1 MPSASERFEAARKRR
16 QNATSRLDDFASRQ
30 PFALDDFQ
38 LRACRAL
45 EAGRSVLV
53 AAPTGSGK
61 TVVGQ
66 FAVDLALH
74 AGSRAFYTTPIKA
87 LSNQKYA
94 ELRDTYGSAKVGL
107 LTGDNAINGDAQV
120 VVMTTEVLRNMIY
133 ERSSAL
139 TGLGHV
145 VMDEVHYLADRS
157 RGAVWEEVLI
167 QLPLSVSLTA
177 LSATVSN
184 AEEFGAWLTAV
195 RGRTEVVVEEHRPVP
210 LFQHVMAGTRL
221 YDLFVEGDNGR
232 TRINPSLVG
241 LAQDA
246 QAEHRRSKRTGYQR
260 RGRRGPR
267 VPMRFEVIG
276 RLQEAEL
283 LPAIAFIFSRA
294 GCEAAAEQVA
304 ASGLR
309 LTTVAEAEQIRI
321 VAETRCAHLP
331 QSDLALLG
339 FDSWLAMLSRGIA
352 AHHAGM
358 LPTFKE
364 VVEELFQAGLI
375 KCVFATETLALG
387 INMPARSVVLEK
399 LTKWNGETHA
409 EITPG
414 EYTQLTGRAGRR
426 GIDVEGHAVVVWHE
440 GMQPQELA
448 GLAAT
453 RTYPLRS
460 SFHPSYNMAVNLVDS
475 LGRHTAREV
484 LETSFAQFQADQAV
498 VGLATALRRDEEAA
512 EGYAEAMTCHL
523 GDFAEYSR
531 LREQLGRREK
541 ELAKRSS
548 AAERA
553 DITDSLGK
561 LRRGDVIVVPAG
573 RRAGPAVVT
582 DPGVSDEFEPR
593 PQVVTVDRQV
603 RRLSAADFT
612 SPVAPVTRMRVPKG
626 FHPRSA
632 SGRRDLALALRER
645 TRDLRIERPRGSGRR
660 RDGAGDAEIAQL
672 RAAIRRHPCHGCED
686 REIHARWAQ
695 RYHRLRREIDSL
707 QRRVDQRTNTIARQ
721 FDRVCAVL
729 AELGYLSS
737 SGDDAEVTADGKRL
751 ARIYNEND
759 LVAAEAIRQDLWA
772 DLDPAQ
778 LAAAAS
784 ALVFTSRNPDDA
796 ITPRVPD
803 QRVAQVLRDQAR
815 LMAQLKEVEREHR
828 VAFLGSLDPGF
839 ARAAYSWVSGRGLP
853 EVLDA
858 VDLAAGDFVRWCKQ
872 LADFLDQ
879 IGVAAAG
886 TAPAVAETAR
896 EAAVQ
901 IRRGVV
907 DYNAELSA

>member
-1 MPSASERFEAARKRR
+1 MGSASERYAAAKRR
-16 QNATSRLDDFASRQ
+16 REAKATALARFAERQ

-38 LRACRAL
+38 LRACAAL
-45 EAGRSVLV
+45 ESGGGVLV

-61 TVVGQ
+61 TIVGE
-66 FAVDLALH
+66 FAVFLALE

-94 ELRDTYGSAKVGL
+94 DLRLAYGAQNVGL
-107 LTGDNAINGDAQV
+107 LTGDNAINGDAPV
-120 VVMTTEVLRNMIY
+120 VVMTTEVLRNMLY

-145 VMDEVHYLADRS
+145 VMDEVHYLADRA

-167 QLPLSVSLTA
+167 QLPPSVAVTA

-184 AEEFGAWLTAV
+184 AEEFGRWLSTV

-210 LFQHVMAGTRL
+210 LFQHVMAGSRL
-221 YDLFVEGDNGR
+221 YDLFVDDDRGQP
-232 TRINPSLVG
+232 RINPSVAV

-246 QAEHRRSKRTGYQR
+246 QAEQRRSRRQGYQR

-267 VPMRFEVIG
+267 TPMRFEVVE
-276 RLQEAEL
+276 RLAEADL
-283 LPAIAFIFSRA
+283 LPVITFIFSRA

-304 ASGLR
+304 ASGIQ
-309 LTTVAEAEQIRI
+309 LTSAAEAEQIRI
-321 VAETRCAHLP
+321 IAETRCAHLP

-339 FDSWLAMLSRGIA
+339 FSSWVGMLSRGIA

-364 VVEELFQAGLI
+364 VVEELFQQGLI

-409 EITPG
+409 DITPG

-440 GMQPQELA
+440 GLQPQELA

-498 VGLATALRRDEEAA
+498 VGLATSLRRQEEAA
-512 EGYAEAMTCHL
+512 QGYKEAMTCHL
-523 GDFAEYSR
+523 GDFTEYAA
-531 LREQLGRREK
+531 LREKLSRREK
-541 ELAKRSS
+541 ELSKRSS
-548 AAERA
+548 AAEREQVTA
-553 DITDSLGK
+553 SLNR
-561 LRRGDVIVVPAG
+561 LRRGDIIVVPVG
-573 RRAGPAVVT
+573 RRSGPMVVL
-582 DPGVSDEFEPR
+582 DSGVSDETDPAPR
-593 PQVVTVDRQV
+593 VLTVDRQI
-603 RRLSAADFT
+603 RRLAATDFRT
-612 SPVAPVTRMRVPKG
+612 PVEPIARMRVPKG

-632 SGRRDLALALRER
+632 AARRDLALALRSR
-645 TRDLRIERPRGSGRR
+645 TQGIPMEQQRSRR
-660 RDGAGDAEIAQL
+660 NRDGASDAEIVEL
-672 RAAIRRHPCHGCED
+672 RAALRHHPCHGCEE

-695 RYHRLRREIDSL
+695 RYHRLQREIDSL
-707 QRRVDQRTNTIARQ
+707 SRRVDQRTNSIARQ

-729 AELGYLSS
+729 AELGYLTSA
-737 SGDDAEVTADGKRL
+737 GDSAEVTTDGRRL
-751 ARIYNEND
+751 ARIYNDND
-759 LVAAEAIRQDLWA
+759 LVAAEAIRLGIWSG
-772 DLDPAQ
+772 LDAAG

-784 ALVFTSRNPDDA
+784 ALVFQSRTMDEPL
-796 ITPRVPD
+796 TPRLPD
-803 QRVAQVLRDQAR
+803 GNVRRALREQTVLMSR
-815 LMAQLKEVEREHR
+815 LKDLEREHR
-828 VAFLGSLDPGF
+828 VAFLGTLDPGF
-839 ARAAYSWVSGRGLP
+839 ARAAHGWVSGHPLP
-853 EVLDA
+853 EVLDSA
-858 VDLAAGDFVRWCKQ
+858 DLAAGDFVRWCKQ

-879 IGVAAAG
+879 IAVAAAG
-886 TAPAVAETAR
+886 TDGDLAAVAR
-896 EAAVQ
+896 DAAGA

-907 DYNAELSA
+907 DYNTDLTW

>member
-1 MPSASERFEAARKRR
+1 MPSASERFEAARRR
-16 QNATSRLDDFASRQ
+16 REGTTSLRATFAAAQ
-30 PFALDDFQ
+30 PFTLDDFQ
-38 LRACRAL
+38 LRACAAL
-45 EAGRSVLV
+45 ESGRSVLV

-61 TVVGQ
+61 TIVGE
-66 FAVDLALH
+66 FAVFLALQS
-74 AGSRAFYTTPIKA
+74 GSRAFYTTPIKA
-87 LSNQKYA
+87 LSNQKYT
-94 ELRDTYGSAKVGL
+94 ELSRTYGASRVGL
-107 LTGDNAINGDAQV
+107 LTGDNAINGDAPV
-120 VVMTTEVLRNMIY
+120 VVMTTEVLRNMLY
-133 ERSSAL
+133 EHSTAL
-139 TGLGHV
+139 VGLGHV
-145 VMDEVHYLADRS
+145 VMDEVHYLADRA

-167 QLPLSVSLTA
+167 QLPPSVAVTA

-184 AEEFGAWLTAV
+184 AEEFGEWLSAV
-195 RGRTEVVVEEHRPVP
+195 RGSTEVMVEEHRPVP
-210 LFQHVMAGTRL
+210 LFQQVMAGGRL
-221 YDLFVEGDNGR
+221 YDLFVEGDHGQP
-232 TRINPSLVG
+232 RINPTVQALS
-241 LAQDA
+241 QDA
-246 QAEHRRSKRTGYQR
+246 QAEFRRRKRQGYQR

-267 VPMRFEVIG
+267 VPMRYEVIE
-276 RLQEAEL
+276 RLAEDEL
-283 LPAIAFIFSRA
+283 LPAITFIFSRA

-309 LTTVAEAEQIRI
+309 LTSAAEAEHIRI

-339 FDSWLAMLSRGIA
+339 FASWVAMLTRGIA

-364 VVEELFQAGLI
+364 VVEELFQSGLI

-440 GMQPQELA
+440 GLEPQALA

-498 VGLATALRRDEEAA
+498 VGLATSLRRNEEAA
-512 EGYAEAMTCHL
+512 QGYAEAMTCHL
-523 GDFAEYSR
+523 GDFVEYSG
-531 LREQLGRREK
+531 LREQLSRREK

-548 AAERA
+548 AAEREEVSQ
-553 DITDSLGK
+553 SLTR

-573 RRAGPAVVT
+573 RRAGPAVVV
-582 DPGVSDEFEPR
+582 DPGVSEEFEPR

-603 RRLSAADFT
+603 RRLSAADFQ
-612 SPVAPVTRMRVPKG
+612 APVEAITRMRVPKG

-632 SGRRDLALALRER
+632 SGRRDLALALRDR
-645 TRDLRIERPRGSGRR
+645 TQGMAINRPRGSHRQRG
-660 RDGAGDAEIAQL
+660 GANDSHIAQL
-672 RAAIRRHPCHGCED
+672 RAEIRQHPCHGCED

-695 RYHRLRREIDSL
+695 RYHRLTREIESL
-707 QRRVDQRTNTIARQ
+707 QRRVEQRTNSIARQ

-729 AELGYLSS
+729 AELGYLTD
-737 SGDDAEVTADGKRL
+737 SGDDAAVTADGKRL
-751 ARIYNEND
+751 ARIYNDND
-759 LVAAEAIRQDLWA
+759 LVAAEAIRQGVWDGLN
-772 DLDPAQ
+772 PAQ
-778 LAAAAS
+778 LAAVAS
-784 ALVFTSRNPDDA
+784 ALVFQSRTPEDA
-796 ITPRVPD
+796 IAPRVPD
-803 QRVAQVLRDQAR
+803 QRVQRVLRDQTA
-815 LMAQLKEVEREHR
+815 LMARLKEVERDHR
-828 VAFLGSLDPGF
+828 VAFLGTLDAGF
-839 ARAAYSWVSGRGLP
+839 ARAAHAWVSGRPLP

-879 IGVAAAG
+879 VSVAAHGADSDLSD
-886 TAPAVAETAR
+886 TAH
-896 EAAVQ
+896 AAAAA

-907 DYNAELSA
+907 DYTAEVTS